1 MQKISLIILLLI
13 GVSIR
18 SYSQDVFFKT
28 GVNYTSYSF
37 KDQNGKQI
45 KGLFPGSGSSYE
57 LGVGFPIKKD
67 FLKYELGLSL
77 NGYNATGGD
86 IDNNYSWDTNY
97 GGIKNT
103 ISFYPTFPGDL
114 NIGILGIFGASGI
127 ISGTQVINNSRY
139 ELKNHPEFKGIFLET
154 GLGLLLSYD
163 VSKKGLI
170 SVSYDYTNNFGVGQ
184 NNEEKLS
191 FNNQRI
197 LFGVHFII
205 N

>member
-1 MQKISLIILLLI
+1 MQRILIIILLLI

-28 GVNYTSYSF
+28 GVNYTGYSF
-37 KDQNGKQI
+37 KDQNGKQT

-57 LGVGFPIKKD
+57 LGLGFPIKKD

-86 IDNNYSWDTNY
+86 INNNYSWDTNY
-97 GGIKNT
+97 GGIKNI
-103 ISFYPTFPGDL
+103 ISFFPTTGDL
-114 NIGILGIFGASGI
+114 DIGILGIFGASSI

-139 ELKNHPEFKGIFLET
+139 ELKNNPEFKGIFLET
-154 GLGLLLSYD
+154 GLGLSLSYD
-163 VSKKGLI
+163 VSKKGFI
-170 SVSYDYTNNFGVGQ
+170 SLSYDYTNNFGVGQ

-205 N
+205 D

>member
-28 GVNYTSYSF
+28 GVNYTGYSF
-37 KDQNGKQI
+37 KDQNGNQT

-57 LGVGFPIKKD
+57 LGLGFPIKKD

-86 IDNNYSWDTNY
+86 INNNYSWETNY

-103 ISFYPTFPGDL
+103 ISFFPTTKDL
-114 NIGILGIFGASGI
+114 DIGILGIFGASSI
-127 ISGTQVINNSRY
+127 LSGTQMINNSRY
-139 ELKNHPEFKGIFLET
+139 ELKNNPEFKGIFLET
-154 GLGLLLSYD
+154 GLGLSLSYD
-163 VSKKGLI
+163 VSKSGFI
-170 SVSYDYTNNFGVGQ
+170 SLSYDYTNNFGVGQ

-205 N
+205 D